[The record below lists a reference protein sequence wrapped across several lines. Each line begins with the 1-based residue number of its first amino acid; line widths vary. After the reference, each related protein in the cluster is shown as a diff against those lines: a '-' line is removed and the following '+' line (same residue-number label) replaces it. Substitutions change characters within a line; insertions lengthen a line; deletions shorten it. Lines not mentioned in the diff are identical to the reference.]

1 MHFQKKKLFKKKLY
15 FCVLISF
22 EIKAYAC
29 RSGLATETDGVSY
42 TFLSFG
48 YKIDIAAYI
57 VKSRV

>member
-1 MHFQKKKLFKKKLY
+1 MYFQKKKLKKK
-15 FCVLISF
+15 
-22 EIKAYAC
+22 IKAYAC